1 MSNVIPLRPAGK
13 ELNLTQM
20 IDRLHALC
28 EKLQSV
34 KSEAVHFDNQLQRG
48 AYMANQCLLARNA
61 TQEAIVA
68 MSSAIDS
75 IAEALA
81 ELIVDAAAQL
91 IVQTQPAVSEPG
103 QEDGRALWRGRFRPD
118 PSD

>member
-1 MSNVIPLRPAGK
+1 MTNVIPLKPIGK

-28 EKLQSV
+28 ETLQSV
-34 KSEAVHFDNQLQRG
+34 KSEAVRFENQLQRG
-48 AYMANQCLLARNA
+48 TYMANQCLLARNA
-61 TQEAIVA
+61 THETIVA
-68 MSSAIDS
+68 MSSAIDT

-91 IVQTQPAVSEPG
+91 IAQTQPAVSEPG
-103 QEDGRALWRGRFRPD
+103 HDDGRALWRGRFRPE
-118 PSD
+118 SE

>member
-1 MSNVIPLRPAGK
+1 MTNVIPLRPTGK

-34 KSEAVHFDNQLQRG
+34 KSEAVHFDSQLQRG
-48 AYMANQCLLARNA
+48 THVANQCLLARNA
-61 TQEAIVA
+61 TRETVVAI
-68 MSSAIDS
+68 SSAIDL

-81 ELIVDAAAQL
+81 ELIVDVAAQL
-91 IVQTQPAVSEPG
+91 IAQSQPADTEPG
-103 QEDGRALWRGRFRPD
+103 HEDGRARWRGRFRPE
-118 PSD
+118 SE